1 MGNQRARGEE
11 LTGGVGA
18 RSRRGGQ
25 RNRRRRGGRE
35 GAGVMRSEWAV
46 PCVEAPPSESMPVV
60 ERAQASQNDST
71 GME

>member
-1 MGNQRARGEE
+1 MGNQRARGEG
-11 LTGGVGA
+11 LTGGIGA

-25 RNRRRRGGRE
+25 KNRRKRGRE

-60 ERAQASQNDST
+60 ERAQASQNDSM
-71 GME
+71 GVE